1 MKQKQNLLHI
11 DELRF
16 LIIHMV
22 LINHWCLNLWL
33 VNAPYDHN
41 IFNFFFDLTSP
52 CLAIISGF
60 LFFYRTKEKFAYV
73 RKAKTRFH
81 SLVIPYL
88 FWCLSFFII
97 YIVIKELYT
106 RIFHSTFWY
115 APESAITFKNML
127 MTLLDPPLANFWYLQ
142 NLVLIIPFNFVIYYL
157 LKNRYVF
164 ALVFLFVLASYSF
177 NLVNLFFNSR
187 FLPYYL
193 LGCFFGYNEI
203 YMPKIPIGKLGTIIL
218 IPILLIVG
226 VSTAAWK
233 DFIFPLLEIRIA
245 IAVFFLISV
254 FNLLDN
260 NQNSMVFKY
269 LEKYKA
275 YSFFLF
281 AINMFLFAFVQRV
294 ILRLGAERY
303 LHYELI
309 LVLFLLVSFALV
321 VVLALLIGGT
331 LKKRFNPFFLLITGR
346 G

>member
-1 MKQKQNLLHI
+1 MKQNLLHI

-33 VNAPYDHN
+33 VHSPYDHN

-52 CLAIISGF
+52 ALAIMSGF
-60 LFFYRTKEKFAYV
+60 LFFFRTREKFPYL
-73 RKAKTRFH
+73 KKIKTRFH
-81 SLVIPYL
+81 SLVVPYL
-88 FWCLSFFII
+88 FWCLSFFLI
-97 YIVIKELYT
+97 YMVVKDLYT

-115 APESAITFKNML
+115 APEEALTFKNVMVN
-127 MTLLDPPLANFWYLQ
+127 LLNPPLANFWYLQ

-164 ALVFLFVLASYSF
+164 GVVFLFVVASYSF
-177 NLVNLFFNSR
+177 NITDLYFNSR

-193 LGCFFGYNEI
+193 LGCYLGYNEVF
-203 YMPKIPIGKLGTIIL
+203 MPKIPISKIGAAVL
-218 IPILLIVG
+218 IPILIFVG
-226 VSTAAWK
+226 VSTARWK
-233 DFIFPLLEIRIA
+233 DTIFPLLEIRMLIV
-245 IAVFFLISV
+245 VFFMISV

-260 NQNSMVFKY
+260 SQNTLLFKY
-269 LEKYKA
+269 LAKYKP

-294 ILRLGAERY
+294 ILKLGAERY
-303 LHYELI
+303 LHYEAVLI
-309 LVLFLLVSFALV
+309 LFLLISLV
-321 VVLALLIGGT
+321 LVLSLAYLIGGA
-331 LKKRFNPFFLLITGR
+331 LRKKFNPFYLLITGR